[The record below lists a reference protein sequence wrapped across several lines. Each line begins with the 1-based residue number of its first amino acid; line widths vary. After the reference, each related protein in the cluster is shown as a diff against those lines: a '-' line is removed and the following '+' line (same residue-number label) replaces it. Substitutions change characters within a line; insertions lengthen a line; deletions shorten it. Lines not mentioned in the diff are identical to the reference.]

1 MSRWP
6 LLLLP
11 LLLATTACQSIVPNR
26 GAADRSD
33 ELARIRERVLD
44 LERQGR
50 ILEVELTRLR
60 RQVAEL
66 EGRVEEEEDKA
77 PPPAETRRLPLP
89 EVVPAPAERPEA
101 EDLEMPPAPPPP
113 ADEPTPERDPPTSVS
128 GAGQELYDRG
138 YTLYHQGLYVD
149 AESAFQGFLREYGS
163 SDLADNA
170 QFWIGEARLKR
181 GDLDG
186 ALAAFRET
194 VNRFP
199 RGNKVPDALFRSGD
213 CLEKLGDLD
222 GARAAWRET
231 IERYPS
237 SAAAALSEERL
248 AAVP

>member
-11 LLLATTACQSIVPNR
+11 LLLATTACKSIVPNR

-33 ELARIRERVLD
+33 ELARIRERVLE

-66 EGRVEEEEDKA
+66 EERVEKDEA
-77 PPPAETRRLPLP
+77 SPPVETRRPPLP
-89 EVVPAPAERPEA
+89 EVVPAPVERPEA
-101 EDLEMPPAPPPP
+101 EDLEMPPAPPPAP
-113 ADEPTPERDPPTSVS
+113 PEPTPECGTPAPVS

-138 YTLYHQGLYVD
+138 YTLYHQGSYVD